1 MSGRLTRKTILL
13 AIGALLTSAVV
24 AKNVGGG
31 DVGGGLRRKRTTDK
45 KQNQHRRLTE
55 ASDGVDQEL
64 ASRFFLPS
72 KAQAE
77 LDEIDMRELLFQM
90 NVEMNL
96 DMSMSFVQTPAPTP
110 LPTPS
115 PTMSTEAP
123 SVSTMP
129 TLTDCNNPGT
139 CENRLRDQIF
149 AVSVRMGT
157 TEALDDPN
165 SPQSQARDWILEEC
179 DAEIPID
186 PCTASQLILN
196 EQRYGLAVMYF
207 GLGGD
212 SWNVGANPG
221 QDKAVGSGQW
231 MSGLNYC
238 EWGAEI
244 TGTGGSYFQLV
255 CDDSGNVLNLNLQS
269 NNMVG
274 QIPPEIGVFFA
285 MTSYISFFNAQTGAL
300 PTTLGYILPL
310 ETFDVESNN
319 LEGPLFQPEYAGPD
333 GLKEIKNFRASLN
346 NFVGTIPAEIGQ
358 WTKTENLWF
367 ADNQITGTI
376 PSEIGSLVEMGAFLF
391 YKNKI
396 SGTIPPEM
404 GNLNKL
410 TWIDCE
416 DNQIVGTLP
425 EEFFSN
431 VELEE
436 VILKTNSIS
445 GSISSTV
452 GDLNKLNTF
461 WVSFNQISG
470 TIPSTF
476 GNLANL
482 QELELQSNRL
492 TGTIPTEFGTMEA
505 IDFISVESN
514 MLTGN
519 IPSELFGTNLAGLRI
534 LYLNDN
540 QLSGTIPDNYGSSPR
555 LKDLWLSDNLLTGTL
570 PIISEGEFL
579 FLEELLINNNDITGV
594 VDESVCLVR
603 NNTIPGGQ
611 LGVFHA
617 DCQPPPN
624 GGEPQIQCSCCTAC
638 FV

>member
-1 MSGRLTRKTILL
+1 MSDRLRGTTVLL
-13 AIGALLTSAVV
+13 AIGALLTSAS
-24 AKNVGGG
+24 ATNNVGGN
-31 DVGGGLRRKRTTDK
+31 DEGGGLRRKRTTDK
-45 KQNQHRRLTE
+45 KQQQHRRLTE
-55 ASDGVDQEL
+55 ADGVDQEL

-96 DMSMSFVQTPAPTP
+96 EMSMSFITTPAPTKA
-110 LPTPS
+110 PTPS
-115 PTMSTEAP
+115 PTQSTDAP
-123 SVSTMP
+123 SISTMP
-129 TLTDCNNPGT
+129 TLTNCDNPGT
-139 CENRLRDQIF
+139 CQNRLRDQIF

-179 DAEIPID
+179 DATIPID

-196 EQRYGLAVMYF
+196 EQRYGLAVMYY

-212 SWNVGANPG
+212 SWNAGANPG
-221 QDKAVGSGQW
+221 QDAAAGPGQW

-244 TGTGGSYFQLV
+244 TGTGGSFKQLV
-255 CDDSGNVLNLNLQS
+255 CDDLGNVLNLNLQS

-285 MTSYISFFNAQTGAL
+285 MTSYISFFNAQSGPL
-300 PTTLGYILPL
+300 PSTLGYILPL

-319 LEGPLFQPEYAGPD
+319 LDGPLFQPEYAGPD
-333 GLKEIKNFRASLN
+333 GLKEIVNFRASLN

-358 WTKTENLWF
+358 WTKTQNLWF

-376 PSEIGSLVEMGAFLF
+376 PTEIGSLAEMGAFLF

-396 SGTIPPEM
+396 SGTIPPGI

-416 DNQIVGTLP
+416 ENQIVGTLP
-425 EEFFSN
+425 EEFYSN
-431 VELEE
+431 LELEE
-436 VILKTNSIS
+436 VILKSNSIS
-445 GSISSTV
+445 GSVSSKV
-452 GDLNKLNTF
+452 GDLSKLGTF
-461 WVSFNQISG
+461 WVSFNQLSA

-492 TGTIPTEFGTMEA
+492 TGTIPSEFGTMGS
-505 IDFISVESN
+505 IDFISLESN
-514 MLTGN
+514 LLTGK
-519 IPSELFGTNLAGLRI
+519 IPTELFGTNLGGLRI

-540 QLSGTIPDNYGSSPR
+540 QLTGTIPSNYGSSPR

-624 GGEPQIQCSCCTAC
+624 GGQPQIQCSCCTAC

>member
-1 MSGRLTRKTILL
+1 MSGRLRGTTVLL
-13 AIGALLTSAVV
+13 AIGALLTSAS
-24 AKNVGGG
+24 ATNNVGGN
-31 DVGGGLRRKRTTDK
+31 DEGGGLRRKRTTDK
-45 KQNQHRRLTE
+45 KQQQHRRLTE
-55 ASDGVDQEL
+55 ADGVDQEL

-96 DMSMSFVQTPAPTP
+96 EMSMSFITTPAPTKA
-110 LPTPS
+110 PTPS
-115 PTMSTEAP
+115 PTQSTDAP
-123 SVSTMP
+123 SISTMP
-129 TLTDCNNPGT
+129 TLTNCDNPGT
-139 CENRLRDQIF
+139 CQNRLRDQIF

-179 DAEIPID
+179 DATIPID

-196 EQRYGLAVMYF
+196 EQRYGLAVMYY

-212 SWNVGANPG
+212 SWNAGANPG
-221 QDKAVGSGQW
+221 QDAAAGPGQW

-244 TGTGGSYFQLV
+244 TGTGGSFKQLV
-255 CDDSGNVLNLNLQS
+255 CDDLGNVLNLNLQS

-285 MTSYISFFNAQTGAL
+285 MTSYISFFNAQSGPL
-300 PTTLGYILPL
+300 PSTLGYILPL

-319 LEGPLFQPEYAGPD
+319 LDGPLFQPEYAGPD
-333 GLKEIKNFRASLN
+333 GLKEIVNFRASLN

-358 WTKTENLWF
+358 WTKTQNLWF

-376 PSEIGSLVEMGAFLF
+376 PTEIGSLAEMGAFLF

-396 SGTIPPEM
+396 SGTIPPGI

-416 DNQIVGTLP
+416 ENQIVGTLP
-425 EEFFSN
+425 EEFYSN
-431 VELEE
+431 LELEE
-436 VILKTNSIS
+436 VILKSNSIS
-445 GSISSTV
+445 GSVSSKV
-452 GDLNKLNTF
+452 GDLSKLGTF
-461 WVSFNQISG
+461 WVSFNQLSA

-492 TGTIPTEFGTMEA
+492 TGTIPSEFGTMGS
-505 IDFISVESN
+505 IDFISLESN
-514 MLTGN
+514 LLTGK
-519 IPSELFGTNLAGLRI
+519 IPTELFGTNLGGLRI

-540 QLSGTIPDNYGSSPR
+540 QLTGTIPSNYGSSPR

-624 GGEPQIQCSCCTAC
+624 GGQPQIQCSCCTAC

>member
-1 MSGRLTRKTILL
+1 MSDRLRGTTVLL
-13 AIGALLTSAVV
+13 AIGALLTSAS
-24 AKNVGGG
+24 ATNNVGGN
-31 DVGGGLRRKRTTDK
+31 DEGGGLRRKRTTDK
-45 KQNQHRRLTE
+45 KQQQHRRLTE
-55 ASDGVDQEL
+55 ADGVDQEL

-96 DMSMSFVQTPAPTP
+96 EMSMSFITTPAPTKA
-110 LPTPS
+110 PTPS
-115 PTMSTEAP
+115 PTQSTDAP
-123 SVSTMP
+123 SISTMP
-129 TLTDCNNPGT
+129 TLTNCDSPGT
-139 CENRLRDQIF
+139 CQNRLRDQIF

-179 DAEIPID
+179 DATIPID

-196 EQRYGLAVMYF
+196 EQRYGLAVMYY

-212 SWNVGANPG
+212 SWNAGANPG
-221 QDKAVGSGQW
+221 QDAAAGPGQW

-244 TGTGGSYFQLV
+244 TGTGGSFKQLV
-255 CDDSGNVLNLNLQS
+255 CDDLGNVLNLNLQS

-285 MTSYISFFNAQTGAL
+285 MTSYISFFNAQSGPL
-300 PTTLGYILPL
+300 PSTLGYILPL

-319 LEGPLFQPEYAGPD
+319 LDGPLFQPEYAGPD
-333 GLKEIKNFRASLN
+333 GLKEIVNFRASLN

-358 WTKTENLWF
+358 WTKTQNLWF

-376 PSEIGSLVEMGAFLF
+376 PTEIGSLAEMGAFLF

-396 SGTIPPEM
+396 SGTIPPGI

-416 DNQIVGTLP
+416 ENQIVGTLP
-425 EEFFSN
+425 EEFYSN
-431 VELEE
+431 LELEE
-436 VILKTNSIS
+436 VILKSNSIS
-445 GSISSTV
+445 GSVSSKV
-452 GDLNKLNTF
+452 GDLSKLGTF
-461 WVSFNQISG
+461 WVSFNQLSA

-492 TGTIPTEFGTMEA
+492 TGTIPSEFGTMGS
-505 IDFISVESN
+505 IDFISLESN
-514 MLTGN
+514 LLTGK
-519 IPSELFGTNLAGLRI
+519 IPTELFGTNLGGLRI

-540 QLSGTIPDNYGSSPR
+540 QLTGTIPSNYGSSPR

-624 GGEPQIQCSCCTAC
+624 GGQPQIQCSCCTAC